1 MSWRKTISL
10 STVLPR
16 GWINTWRNRGDFKD
30 EQDMIAKGKNVP
42 IGRVGQPS
50 DFGGICLL
58 LCSEAGSYITGPD
71 NLRGRRAD
79 GMTDKLVPFCR
90 PGQTLALISPA
101 IGISPLT
108 TMPASISLNFS
119 RANTSVRCSWPA
131 ARPIHRACP
140 RKPPRRKYHVAA
152 IGSSLIST
160 SFATIRS
167 ASTGPT
173 VIGIDCVRDGILREE
188 GFHDPYYQLKHHD
201 NELVLSLLP
210 VICRDLDEHREP
222 TRLQAAIL
230 GALAGNIFDMGV
242 AVTAR
247 RMMERSLSFRHTR
260 DNMPRRPWVV
270 DDFDALEQRV
280 LHGAVHHKAVIF
292 VDNAGA
298 DFMLGMLPLSRYLAQ
313 RGTEVVIVANA
324 LATLNDMTITDIN
337 ELWPA
342 ILRAEP
348 SLGRLPIRVV
358 SSGTGE
364 PLLDLSRVSPELN
377 AAAEDADL
385 VILEGNGP
393 RPGKQP
399 VRAFQLRRPQDRHDQ
414 G

>member
-1 MSWRKTISL
+1 
-10 STVLPR
+10 
-16 GWINTWRNRGDFKD
+16 
-30 EQDMIAKGKNVP
+30 
-42 IGRVGQPS
+42 
-50 DFGGICLL
+50 
-58 LCSEAGSYITGPD
+58 
-71 NLRGRRAD
+71 
-79 GMTDKLVPFCR
+79 MTDKLVPFCR
-90 PGQTLALISPA
+90 LDK
-101 IGISPLT
+101 
-108 TMPASISLNFS
+108 
-119 RANTSVRCSWPA
+119 SWPYY
-131 ARPIHRACP
+131 ACHWDLATHDDA
-140 RKPPRRKYHVAA
+140 RKYFVDFFKGQYERTLLLARSQADSSGVPTATTEAKISRCRDRFAA
-152 IGSSLIST
+152 YLDELRDHPQRFG
-160 SFATIRS
+160 R
-167 ASTGPT
+167 PT
-173 VIGIDCVRDGILREE
+173 VIAIDCVRDGILREE

-222 TRLQAAIL
+222 QRLQAAIQ

-247 RMMERSLSFRHTR
+247 RIMERSLSFRHTR

-270 DDFDALEQRV
+270 DDFDALEHRI
-280 LHGAVHHKAVIF
+280 LHGPVHHKAVIF

-385 VILEGNGP
+385 VILEGMGRALESNLLA
-393 RPGKQP
+393 RFDCDVLKIAMIKDEFVARSVCGKLYDVVCRFEP
-399 VRAFQLRRPQDRHDQ
+399 APQ
-414 G
+414 